1 MWTYLKTTKFGA
13 IVGSHSLRP
22 QVVVV
27 VVIIYLPSPMTR
39 SELWCWFEVFLSSP
53 SPLLW
58 NGSAS
63 SSSQKVD
70 AIARNLRVNLPCEEV
85 WALFI
90 RLQSLPQDLPNQL
103 FSSNATTTSSSF
115 SIIWWWCSRS
125 SIQPQNLHL
134 FVPCTCSSNCCF
146 LCRLLSCHLYQV

>member
-1 MWTYLKTTKFGA
+1 MIILCNYYQYDVNIFKDKRA
-13 IVGSHSLRP
+13 IVGSQSLRP
-22 QVVVV
+22 QVI
-27 VVIIYLPSPMTR
+27 IIYLPSSMTH
-39 SELWCWFEVFLSSP
+39 SELWCWFEVFSL
-53 SPLLW
+53 PLLW
-58 NGSAS
+58 NGSA
-63 SSSQKVD
+63 SSQKVD

-146 LCRLLSCHLYQV
+146 LCRFLSCHLYQV